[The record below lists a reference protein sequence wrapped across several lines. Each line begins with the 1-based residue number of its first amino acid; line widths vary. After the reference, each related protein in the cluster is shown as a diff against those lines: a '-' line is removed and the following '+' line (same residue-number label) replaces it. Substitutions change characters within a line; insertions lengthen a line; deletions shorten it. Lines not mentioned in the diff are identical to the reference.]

1 MPLNITR
8 IPQSYRA
15 GLAKIKSLSPE
26 AVGALANALGVAQI
40 SDFAKLSSVVESMA
54 QVSPEEAAAIVTS
67 MRSLYLIKAMAETA
81 TPDLVAMLMT
91 AMQMTGGNV
100 ALSESE
106 KPAFAEKLTRLL
118 SISSIERSG
127 KIEQLKAD
135 HQNIFE
141 DAKILTDLRPVFDK
155 PGEKPVGA
163 IIAHTL
169 KIVTHDSGE
178 HKELYVSLDSED
190 ILTLKRTAERALE
203 KMASLKGF
211 IKSASVEDLT

>member
-26 AVGALANALGVAQI
+26 AVSALANALGVAQI
-40 SDFAKLSSVVESMA
+40 SDFAKLSSVVESSA

-67 MRSLYLIKAMAETA
+67 VRSLYYIKATAETA

-91 AMQMTGGNV
+91 AMQMSGGNM

-106 KPAFAEKLTRLL
+106 KPAFAEKLTKLL
-118 SISSIERSG
+118 SIGRVERSG
-127 KIEQLKAD
+127 KIEQLKTD
-135 HQNIFE
+135 HQNILE

-155 PGEKPVGA
+155 PGDRPIGF

-169 KIVTHDSGE
+169 KIVTHESGV
-178 HKELYVSLDSED
+178 HKELFFALDGD
-190 ILTLKRTAERALE
+190 DVLTLKRTAERALE
-203 KMASLKGF
+203 KMASLQDF
-211 IKSASVEDLT
+211 IKSANLDNLT